1 MDGVVC
7 IVHPRDSK
15 IGVRIIADHGERA
28 GIFTHIGVEDTVI
41 FVALLVAHFKR
52 DLQFLVL
59 WQEHSIVGRLRF
71 FAVILRGKRLWGAGS
86 PAPRSTALCTLR
98 GACLLAFH
106 GAGLRALCR
115 ARPCTLREVRHLS
128 IGAHADSVVL
138 VRLEIFGRNGHSRVL
153 SAGLNGVSAH
163 GQRHV
168 DGVIQLPIFGFFEVI
183 AKAGVLPLVAVFLID
198 RHAVAVG
205 VVHLI
210 PCSLHHLVADKGQRN
225 VCRSSRLI
233 AVRVVHRG
241 VRLPAVDGGKGVHSF
256 ARSVLGDL
264 NALFRH

>member
-1 MDGVVC
+1 M
-7 IVHPRDSK
+7 
-15 IGVRIIADHGERA
+15 
-28 GIFTHIGVEDTVI
+28 EDTVI

-71 FAVILRGKRLWGAGS
+71 FAVILRGERLWGAGS
-86 PAPRSTALCTLR
+86 PAPGGTALCALR
-98 GACLLAFH
+98 SACLLAFH
-106 GAGLRALCR
+106 GASLRA
-115 ARPCTLREVRHLS
+115 LREVRLLFV
-128 IGAHADSVVL
+128 GAHADHVGL
-138 VRLEIFGRNGHSRVL
+138 VGGQVFGILRFF
-153 SAGLNGVSAH
+153 AAH

>member
-1 MDGVVC
+1 MNGKAAVARSLCAPIFPIEDLAASIRRAGDGVLASVP
-7 IVHPRDSK
+7 ISEEHRIGEGQHGGRFVAAHQQEFAGHVLVLLAFHPEHQTAGEIGDVIAVGRRQRGGGIFIIHPRNGDTV
-15 IGVRIIADHGERA
+15 GVAIHGERA

-71 FAVILRGKRLWGAGS
+71 FAVILRGERLWGAGS

-128 IGAHADSVVL
+128 IGAHANFVGL
-138 VRLEIFGRNGHSRVL
+138 VGGQIFRIFRFL
-153 SAGLNGVSAH
+153 TAH

-168 DGVIQLPIFGFFEVI
+168 DGGGVLVKIV
-183 AKAGVLPLVAVFLID
+183 AKAGVLPLAF
-198 RHAVAVG
+198 
-205 VVHLI
+205 
-210 PCSLHHLVADKGQRN
+210 
-225 VCRSSRLI
+225 
-233 AVRVVHRG
+233 
-241 VRLPAVDGGKGVHSF
+241 
-256 ARSVLGDL
+256 
-264 NALFRH
+264 

>member
-128 IGAHADSVVL
+128 IGAHANFVGL
-138 VRLEIFGRNGHSRVL
+138 VGGQIFRIFRFL
-153 SAGLNGVSAH
+153 TAH

-168 DGVIQLPIFGFFEVI
+168 DGGGVLVKIV
-183 AKAGVLPLVAVFLID
+183 AKAGVLPLAF
-198 RHAVAVG
+198 
-205 VVHLI
+205 
-210 PCSLHHLVADKGQRN
+210 
-225 VCRSSRLI
+225 
-233 AVRVVHRG
+233 
-241 VRLPAVDGGKGVHSF
+241 
-256 ARSVLGDL
+256 
-264 NALFRH
+264 

>member
-1 MDGVVC
+1 MQ
-7 IVHPRDSK
+7 RL
-15 IGVRIIADHGERA
+15 
-28 GIFTHIGVEDTVI
+28 IFRQMYTGGC
-41 FVALLVAHFKR
+41 
-52 DLQFLVL
+52 
-59 WQEHSIVGRLRF
+59 SLR
-71 FAVILRGKRLWGAGS
+71 AVILRGKRLFGVRS
-86 PAPRSTALCTLR
+86 PALRGTALRALR
-98 GACLLAFH
+98 GACLLAFR
-106 GAGLRALCR
+106 RACR
-115 ARPCTLREVRHLS
+115 RALREVRFF
-128 IGAHADSVVL
+128 L
-138 VRLEIFGRNGHSRVL
+138 VGTYANLVGLVGGQIFGVFRFL
-153 SAGLNGVSAH
+153 TAH

-168 DGVIQLPIFGFFEVI
+168 DGDGWLSIFVGFFKIV